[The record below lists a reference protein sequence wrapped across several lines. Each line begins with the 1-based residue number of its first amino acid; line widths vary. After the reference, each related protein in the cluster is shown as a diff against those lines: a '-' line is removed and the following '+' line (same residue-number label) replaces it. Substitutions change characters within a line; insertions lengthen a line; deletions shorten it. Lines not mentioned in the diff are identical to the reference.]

1 MSHLFHKCTKFYLKL
16 QKIMVGN
23 SHIIHP
29 SNFAVR
35 AKEQLADKVRS
46 HHLSS
51 EI

>member
-23 SHIIHP
+23 NHIIHL

-35 AKEQLADKVRS
+35 AKKQLTDKVRS

-51 EI
+51 KL